1 MQLSLFLVVVVVV
14 VAITIIITVIIIT
27 VQTKLLLNFT
37 VLWKIL
43 GSNFVLFPI
52 FEILKIKTRGG
63 HKSYV

>member
-14 VAITIIITVIIIT
+14 VAITITIIIIT
-27 VQTKLLLNFT
+27 VQIKLLLNFT

-52 FEILKIKTRGG
+52 FEILKIKSRGG
-63 HKSYV
+63 T